1 MTQNLHCARHPKNQT
16 NIRCGRCEVA
26 ICPDCLVHSPVGM
39 RCPDCGRANPVP
51 TYDVPMP
58 YMLRGIGAGVGMA
71 LALGFAFYFIAPVLF
86 RLVFLD
92 IGIINTILPFFYVAV
107 MAFIGYA
114 IGEAVSLSTNRK
126 RGLRLKL
133 ISAASVFVASFAITV
148 GFPSAAYGLTYLFIG
163 LALATWLA
171 IRPF

>member
-1 MTQNLHCARHPKNQT
+1 MTQTLYCARHPKNET
-16 NIRCGRCEVA
+16 SIRCGRCDDA

-39 RCPDCGRANPVP
+39 RCPDCARVNRVP
-51 TYDVPMP
+51 TYDVPLP

-71 LALGFAFYFIAPVLF
+71 LALGFAFYFVAPILF

-92 IGIINTILPFFYVAV
+92 IAIINTALPFLYVAV
-107 MAFIGYA
+107 MAVIGYA

-126 RGLRLKL
+126 RGLKLKL

>member
-1 MTQNLHCARHPKNQT
+1 M
-16 NIRCGRCEVA
+16 
-26 ICPDCLVHSPVGM
+26 
-39 RCPDCGRANPVP
+39 
-51 TYDVPMP
+51 
-58 YMLRGIGAGVGMA
+58 GAA
-71 LALGFAFYFIAPVLF
+71 LALGMVFYFIAPIIF

-92 IGIINTILPFFYVAV
+92 ITILNTILPFFYVAV
-107 MAFIGYA
+107 MAGIGFV

-126 RGLRLKL
+126 RGLKLKL